1 MAGAITLPVG
11 ITALNP
17 SEDGVKTRQ
26 LKTTFGIMAL
36 AIGLTACSSSGSPSA
51 DKSPASDPKA
61 ASGTVTV
68 WLMDD
73 AQKNWPDLVQ
83 RVNDEFAAKYP
94 KATLR
99 LVYQGWADKVTKL
112 DKAIADGSAPDVVE
126 LGNTETMK
134 YVLSGALAP
143 VERSSFDNSDA
154 WIKALANTC
163 TYQDKL
169 WCVPYYAGARVAI
182 YNSAAFQQA
191 TGSGEFPKTETD
203 LLSALDRIADKNK
216 SDKSFSPLY
225 MPGPYWYAA
234 ASYVAAYG
242 GSIAKFDSSGN
253 WHGTLHDPKSQQGI
267 SHFVDLVRKYN
278 KGDLTVNEQNQYEAM
293 ARGRAAAF
301 YGNGYEAASVV
312 APGTGDPSLK
322 DAVKLATMPGP
333 DGKPLPT
340 FIGGSDLAVTAKS
353 QQTALATDW
362 VRMFTSGKSEQALA
376 DKDILPNNLTQLA
389 PLKGK
394 PSTAAAANAVPDAW
408 FTPLAPGWGAVEKQ
422 KILPDMLTAIL
433 KGKSVDQ
440 ATKEADAAI
449 DQLIN
454 TQA

>member
-1 MAGAITLPVG
+1 
-11 ITALNP
+11 
-17 SEDGVKTRQ
+17 
-26 LKTTFGIMAL
+26 MAL
-36 AIGLTACSSSGSPSA
+36 AIGLTACSSSGSTSA

-94 KATLR
+94 KVTLR
-99 LVYQGWADKVTKL
+99 LVYQGWADKVSKL

-143 VERSSFDNSDA
+143 VDRSSFDNSDA

-191 TGSGEFPKTETD
+191 TGSAEFPKTETD
-203 LLSALDRIADKNK
+203 LTAALDKIAEKNK

-225 MPGPYWYAA
+225 LPGPYWYAA

-253 WHGTLHDPKSQQGI
+253 WHGTLHDPKSVQGI
-267 SHFVDLVRKYN
+267 THFVELVRKYN
-278 KGDLTVNEQNQYEAM
+278 KGDQTANEQNQYESM
-293 ARGRAAAF
+293 ARGHAAAF
-301 YGNGYEAASVV
+301 YGNGYEAASVS
-312 APGTGDPSLK
+312 APVTGDPSLK

-362 VRMFTSGKSEQALA
+362 VRMFTSGKSQQALA

-389 PLKGK
+389 PLKNK
-394 PSTAAAANAVPDAW
+394 PTTAAAANAVPDAW

-454 TQA
+454 TQS

>member
-1 MAGAITLPVG
+1 MTKRQLISASG
-11 ITALNP
+11 ITALA
-17 SEDGVKTRQ
+17 
-26 LKTTFGIMAL
+26 FAL
-36 AIGLTACSSSGSPSA
+36 AACSSTGSPSA
-51 DKSPASDPKA
+51 DNKSAAADPKA
-61 ASGTVTV
+61 ARGTVTV

-94 KATLR
+94 NVTLK
-99 LVYQGWADKVTKL
+99 LSYQGWADKVGKL
-112 DKAIADGSAPDVVE
+112 DKAIADGGAPDVVE

-143 VERSSFDNSDA
+143 VDRGSFDNSDA

-169 WCVPYYAGARVAI
+169 WCVPYYAGARVAV
-182 YNSAAFQQA
+182 YQSAVFQQA
-191 TGSGEFPKTETD
+191 TGSAEFPKTETD
-203 LLSALDRIADKNK
+203 LLAALDRIAEKNR
-216 SDKSFSPLY
+216 SDKSYSPLY
-225 MPGPYWYAA
+225 LPGPYWYAA
-234 ASYVAAYG
+234 MSYVAAYG

-253 WHGTLHDPKSQQGI
+253 WHGTLHDPKSQQGV

-278 KGDLTVNEQNQYEAM
+278 KGDQTVNEQNQYEAM

-301 YGNGYEAASVV
+301 YGNGYEASSVT
-312 APGTGDPSLK
+312 APGTGDASLK
-322 DAVKLATMPGP
+322 DSVKLATMPGP

-353 QQTALATDW
+353 AQPGPAADW
-362 VRMFTSGKSEQALA
+362 IRMFTSTKSEQALA

-389 PLKGK
+389 PLKNK
-394 PSTAAAANAVPDAW
+394 PTTAAAANAVPDAW

-422 KILPDMLTAIL
+422 KILPDMLAAIL

-454 TQA
+454 NPS

>member
-1 MAGAITLPVG
+1 
-11 ITALNP
+11 
-17 SEDGVKTRQ
+17 
-26 LKTTFGIMAL
+26 MAL
-36 AIGLTACSSSGSPSA
+36 AAGLTACSSSGSPSGDGRSA
-51 DKSPASDPKA
+51 AADPKA
-61 ASGTVTV
+61 ATGTVTV

-94 KATLR
+94 KVTLK
-99 LVYQGWADKVTKL
+99 LAYQGWADKVTKL
-112 DKAIADGSAPDVVE
+112 DKAIAEGSAPDVVE

-143 VERSSFDNSDA
+143 VDRTTFENAGS

-169 WCVPYYAGARVAI
+169 WCVPYYAGSRVAI
-182 YNSAAFQQA
+182 YNSTAFQQA
-191 TGSGEFPKTETD
+191 TGNPEFPKTEPE
-203 LLSALDRIADKNK
+203 LLAALDKIADKNK
-216 SDKSFSPLY
+216 ADRTFSPLY
-225 MPGPYWYAA
+225 LPGPYWYAA
-234 ASYVAAYG
+234 MSYVAASG
-242 GSIAKFDSSGN
+242 GSIAKFDSAGN
-253 WHGTLHDPKSQQGI
+253 WHGTLHDPKSQEGI
-267 SHFVDLVRKYN
+267 GHFADLVRRYN

-293 ARGRAAAF
+293 ARGHAASF
-301 YGNGYEAASVV
+301 YGNGYEAAGVT
-312 APGTGDPSLK
+312 APVTGDASLK
-322 DAVKLATMPGP
+322 DVVKVATMPGP

-353 QQTALATDW
+353 PSVALATDW
-362 VRMFTSGKSEQALA
+362 VRMFTSTKSEQALA
-376 DKDILPNNLTQLA
+376 DKDILPNNLTQLNQ
-389 PLKGK
+389 LKNK

-422 KILPDMLTAIL
+422 KIIPDMLTAIL

-454 TQA
+454 KAS

>member
-1 MAGAITLPVG
+1 
-11 ITALNP
+11 
-17 SEDGVKTRQ
+17 
-26 LKTTFGIMAL
+26 MAL
-36 AIGLTACSSSGSPSA
+36 AAALTACSSSGSPSGGGQ
-51 DKSPASDPKA
+51 SASADPKDA
-61 ASGTVTV
+61 TGTVTV

-94 KATLR
+94 KANLK
-99 LVYQGWADKVTKL
+99 LVYQGWADKVGKL
-112 DKAIADGSAPDVVE
+112 DKALADGNAPDVVE

-143 VERSSFDNSDA
+143 VDRTTFDNSDS

-191 TGSGEFPKTETD
+191 TGSPDFPKTEGD
-203 LLSALDRIADKNK
+203 LLAALDKISDKNK
-216 SDKSFSPLY
+216 SDRTFSPLY
-225 MPGPYWYAA
+225 LPGPYWYAA
-234 ASYVAAYG
+234 MSYVAAYG

-253 WHGTLHDPKSQQGI
+253 WHGTLHDAKSQQGI
-267 SHFVDLVRKYN
+267 SHFADLVRKYN
-278 KGDLTVNEQNQYEAM
+278 KGDLTQNEQNQYEAM
-293 ARGRAAAF
+293 ARGHAASF

-312 APGTGDPSLK
+312 APGTGDASLK
-322 DAVKLATMPGP
+322 DSVKVATMPGP

-353 QQTALATDW
+353 PSVALAADW
-362 VRMFTSGKSEQALA
+362 VRMFTSTKSEQALA
-376 DKDILPNNLTQLA
+376 DKDILPNNLNQLN
-389 PLKGK
+389 PLKNK
-394 PSTAAAANAVPDAW
+394 PTTAAAANAVPDAW

-422 KILPDMLTAIL
+422 KIIPDMLAAIL

-440 ATKEADAAI
+440 ATKDADAAI

-454 TQA
+454 SPS

>member
-1 MAGAITLPVG
+1 MKRQLMSTFG
-11 ITALNP
+11 ITALA
-17 SEDGVKTRQ
+17 V
-26 LKTTFGIMAL
+26 A
-36 AIGLTACSSSGSPSA
+36 LTACSSSGSPSG
-51 DKSPASDPKA
+51 DGQGASADPKA
-61 ASGTVTV
+61 ATGTVTV

-94 KATLR
+94 KANLK
-99 LVYQGWADKVTKL
+99 LVYQGWADKVGKL
-112 DKAIADGSAPDVVE
+112 DKALADGSAPDVVE

-143 VERSSFDNSDA
+143 VDRTTFDNSDS

-169 WCVPYYAGARVAI
+169 WCVPYYAGARVAV

-191 TGSGEFPKTETD
+191 TGSPEFPKTEGD
-203 LLSALDRIADKNK
+203 LLTALDKIADKNK
-216 SDKSFSPLY
+216 SDRTFSPLY
-225 MPGPYWYAA
+225 LPGPYWYAA
-234 ASYVAAYG
+234 MSYVAAYG

-253 WHGTLHDPKSQQGI
+253 WHGTLHDAKSQQGI
-267 SHFVDLVRKYN
+267 SHFADLVRKYN
-278 KGDLTVNEQNQYEAM
+278 KGDLTQNEQNQYEAM
-293 ARGRAAAF
+293 ARGHAASF

-312 APGTGDPSLK
+312 APGTGDASLK
-322 DAVKLATMPGP
+322 DSVKVATMPGP

-353 QQTALATDW
+353 PSAALATDW
-362 VRMFTSGKSEQALA
+362 VRMFTSTKSEQALA
-376 DKDILPNNLTQLA
+376 DKDILPNNLNQLN
-389 PLKGK
+389 PLKNK
-394 PSTAAAANAVPDAW
+394 PTTAAAANAVPDAW

-422 KILPDMLTAIL
+422 KIIPDMLAAIL

-440 ATKEADAAI
+440 ATKDADAAI

-454 TQA
+454 SPS

>member
-1 MAGAITLPVG
+1 
-11 ITALNP
+11 
-17 SEDGVKTRQ
+17 
-26 LKTTFGIMAL
+26 MAL
-36 AIGLTACSSSGSPSA
+36 AAGLTACSSSGAPSGDGRSA
-51 DKSPASDPKA
+51 AADPKA
-61 ASGTVTV
+61 ATGTVTV

-94 KATLR
+94 NVALKLS
-99 LVYQGWADKVTKL
+99 YQGWADKVTKL
-112 DKAIADGSAPDVVE
+112 DKAIAEGSAPDVVE

-143 VERSSFDNSDA
+143 VDRTTFDNSDS

-169 WCVPYYAGARVAI
+169 WCVPYYAGSRVAV
-182 YNSAAFQQA
+182 YNSIAFQQA
-191 TGSGEFPKTETD
+191 TGSAEFPKTETE
-203 LLSALDRIADKNK
+203 LTAALDKVADRNK
-216 SDKSFSPLY
+216 ADRTFSPLY
-225 MPGPYWYAA
+225 LPGPYWYAA
-234 ASYVAAYG
+234 MSYVAACG
-242 GSIAKFDSSGN
+242 GSIAKFDSAGN
-253 WHGTLHDPKSQQGI
+253 WHGTLHDAKSQEGI
-267 SHFVDLVRKYN
+267 GHFADLVRKYN

-293 ARGRAAAF
+293 SRGHAASF
-301 YGNGYEAASVV
+301 YGNGYEAASVT
-312 APGTGDPSLK
+312 APVTGDPSLK
-322 DAVKLATMPGP
+322 DSVKVATMPGP

-353 QQTALATDW
+353 PSAAPATDW
-362 VRMFTSGKSEQALA
+362 IRMFTSTKSEQALA
-376 DKDILPNNLTQLA
+376 DKDILPNNLTQLN
-389 PLKGK
+389 PLKNK

-422 KILPDMLTAIL
+422 KIIPDMLTAIL

-454 TQA
+454 KAS